1 MKIHWRE
8 TVLISII
15 VISFIVMMNI
25 RPISQDLSYHD
36 FADKREFAGI
46 PNFLNVITNFPFA
59 LFGVMGIFYNNK
71 IREGEAR
78 WSWLTLFSGVT
89 LVTIGSG
96 YYHLNPVNGTLL
108 WDRLPITIAF
118 MGLLIAILS
127 EYVNPKIQRQFLVP
141 AILTGF
147 LSVLIWHL
155 TDDLRFYAWVQFFPL
170 LSIPIVIALYK
181 SNYTHAKYFFSAF
194 IFYLLAKLFELYDRE
209 IYILL
214 WEQFSGHSLKHIFA
228 SLSILSL
235 YLTLKKREPIEREQ
249 KLS

>member
-1 MKIHWRE
+1 MKTHWRK

-25 RPISQDLSYHD
+25 KPISQDLSYHD
-36 FADKREFAGI
+36 FADKREFSGI

-71 IREGEAR
+71 IRVGEAR

-108 WDRLPITIAF
+108 WDRLPISIAF
-118 MGLLIAILS
+118 MGLFSAILS
-127 EYVNPKIQRQFLVP
+127 EFVNPKIERYFLVP
-141 AILTGF
+141 SIFIGIM
-147 LSVLIWHL
+147 SVLIWQF

-170 LSIPIVIALYK
+170 LSLPLVVVLYK
-181 SNYTHAKYFFSAF
+181 SRQTHVKYLLFAF
-194 IFYLLAKLFELYDRE
+194 IFYLFAKLFEFYD
-209 IYILL
+209 IGIFSLL
-214 WEQFSGHSLKHIFA
+214 GEQLSGHSLKHIFA
-228 SLSILSL
+228 SLSVLSL
-235 YLTLKKREPIEREQ
+235 YLMLQKREKIRRQ
-249 KLS
+249 KK